1 MEEENKKGLCPAD
14 YLVHPSFRRASPHP
28 EAREEASTY
37 HATVD
42 DFIALL
48 WSRLSSVSQAKL
60 NAQRHEARE
69 ALIALSRLAA
79 PKPEGQD
86 CNKLQSDIATEPRP
100 AEPSCATCA
109 RIGACFKDADW
120 CPNYLAVSAPEP
132 RPAEEP
138 VPAPS
143 EEDDGG
149 LLRDAIATI
158 DKQRAEIIALRSQL
172 ARKDEEAELYR
183 RQYDELSA
191 WWRGERPDEE
201 YVGNGHPLEERHAR
215 ERAALREPA
224 PVASHDASDT
234 IRNARSVSHDNRE
247 PDGRKGE

>member
-1 MEEENKKGLCPAD
+1 MSKPDDRDSVIL
-14 YLVHPSFRRASPHP
+14 
-28 EAREEASTY
+28 RELIDKERSDAFGSY
-37 HATVD
+37 AQGHLAGMID
-42 DFIALL
+42 ALA
-48 WSRLSSVSQAKL
+48 VII
-60 NAQRHEARE
+60 EPPDGYPG
-69 ALIALSRLAA
+69 LAA
-79 PKPEGQD
+79 P
-86 CNKLQSDIATEPRP
+86 EPRP